1 MTRATTILQWC
12 LVIIPILIILT
23 AIGYIAWT
31 LTITDDPTYGLQ
43 LDTI

>member
-1 MTRATTILQWC
+1 MTRAVTVLQWC

-31 LTITDDPTYGLQ
+31 LTITDDPMCGLQ

>member
-1 MTRATTILQWC
+1 MTRAVTVLQWC

-23 AIGYIAWT
+23 AIGYVAWT
-31 LTITDDPTYGLQ
+31 LTITDAPTFELQ